1 MKKFMLTFVAAM
13 FFVIGATAYAIDRR
27 TAGFVNLEG
36 FDKIH
41 IEANTRLKVFKA
53 DTFSI
58 RVDCPNGYEKKCLR
72 YDVSEGTLNIK
83 SDYPY
88 DNEHTKMVITVTT
101 PKPNYAIEAGENYSM
116 RFRKHFDKTK

>member
-41 IEANTRLKVFKA
+41 IEANTRLKIITA
-53 DTFSI
+53 DTFAI
-58 RVDCPNGYEKKCLR
+58 RVDCPNAFEKRCLK
-72 YDVSEGTLNIK
+72 YDVSDGTLNIK

-88 DNEHTKMVITVTT
+88 GDENSKMFVTVIT
-101 PKPNYAIEAGENYSM
+101 PKTNYKIEAGSNYSLM
-116 RFRKHFDKTK
+116 FRKRPESNK